1 MGTVFSRTP
10 VVRSWESYTSQ
21 IVNAVCKVFF
31 LCVCVDWL
39 LKLPSENRRVME
51 NCSFGLSATRRLSSS
66 CVILLQIVILVPL
79 KIYPFVWFFFKKKK
93 KKKATITSGRQTNC
107 LDIHHNSFKNYV
119 WLTARW
125 TWGFS
130 ATPLQI
136 DVGWQ
141 RYTEP

>member
-1 MGTVFSRTP
+1 MGTVFLPIP
-10 VVRSWESYTSQ
+10 VVRSWESYKSQ
-21 IVNAVCKVFF
+21 IVNDVCKV
-31 LCVCVDWL
+31 LCFASMTVKIAFWKQTSTRKTASLD
-39 LKLPSENRRVME
+39 
-51 NCSFGLSATRRLSSS
+51 SARTRRLSSGYFN
-66 CVILLQIVILVPL
+66 LLQILTLVPL
-79 KIYPFVWFFFKKKK
+79 KIKPICVIN
-93 KKKATITSGRQTNC
+93 KKATVTSGRQTNC

-136 DVGWQ
+136 VVGWQ